1 VVDTGIHQMGWTR
14 EQAVEY
20 FKLHAPTESLAEV
33 DRYISWPAQAL
44 SYKLGE
50 LRIRSLRAKAEQQLG
65 NKFDIRDFNDAVIRD
80 GRLPLDLL
88 TEQIDQF
95 ISQASR

>member
-1 VVDTGIHQMGWTR
+1 
-14 EQAVEY
+14 
-20 FKLHAPTESLAEV
+20 
-33 DRYISWPAQAL
+33 
-44 SYKLGE
+44 LGE

-65 NKFDIRDFNDAVIRD
+65 SKFEIRDFNDAVIRD